1 MLGGAAA
8 LAVVAVWSAIGYLRL
23 LLRRER

>member
-23 LLRRER
+23 LRRER